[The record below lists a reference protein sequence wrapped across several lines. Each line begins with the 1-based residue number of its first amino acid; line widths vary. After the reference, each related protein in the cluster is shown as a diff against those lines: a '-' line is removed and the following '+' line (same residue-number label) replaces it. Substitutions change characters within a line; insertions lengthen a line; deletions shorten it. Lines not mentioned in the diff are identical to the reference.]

1 MLKKPPEEVKVF
13 GAASFLNDF
22 GSDMVYPIWP
32 LFIVSLG
39 VDMRILGLIDGL
51 GDALVSISQGVS
63 GYLSD
68 KWRKR
73 KIFIWLGYLMGALSR
88 VGYGLTRTWPPL
100 IPLKVLDRT
109 GKMRGAPR
117 DAIIA
122 DASTDENRGR
132 NFGYLRTLDNLGA
145 VCGIITT
152 LILVNYVGFS
162 TIFLLAAV
170 PSFIAVA
177 LIYKKISDRPTV
189 NIHKGVSIKSL
200 SKNFKLFLA
209 ASMFFALASF
219 SYSFFIVYAY
229 KIGFAKT
236 TVPLLYLLFT
246 VFASLSSLPFGKLAD
261 RIGRK
266 TLMQAAFLLFTLTC
280 AGFAYAQSRILVI
293 ALFILYGL
301 HRGALDTV
309 QKTYA
314 GELAPEAFRAS
325 TFGFFQMV
333 VGLLALP
340 ASVIAGFLWDK
351 ISPQTPFIL
360 AAALS
365 LAAVLVLFA
374 VGKKED
380 MKLV

>member
-1 MLKKPPEEVKVF
+1 MVNARKTPKEVNVF

-88 VGYGLTRTWPPL
+88 LGYGLTRTWLPL
-100 IPLKVLDRT
+100 IPLKVFDRA

-122 DASTDENRGR
+122 DVSTDENRGR

-152 LILVNYVGFS
+152 LVLVNYVGFS

-189 NIHKGVSIKSL
+189 NIHKGVSIKNL
-200 SKNFKLFLA
+200 STNFKVFLA

-219 SYSFFIVYAY
+219 SYSFFIVYAS

-246 VFASLSSLPFGKLAD
+246 VFAALSSLPVGKLAD
-261 RIGRK
+261 RLGRK

-280 AGFAYAQSRILVI
+280 AGFAYTQSRILII

-301 HRGALDTV
+301 HKGALETV

-314 GELAPEAFRAS
+314 AELAPEAFRAS
-325 TFGFFQMV
+325 TLGFFQMV

-340 ASVIAGFLWDK
+340 ASFIAGFLWDK
-351 ISPQTPFIL
+351 VSPQSPFIL
-360 AAALS
+360 AAILS

-374 VGKKED
+374 VGGKKEA
-380 MKLV
+380 